1 MTRADLAAMANA
13 APAVRRMRVFADW
26 VGAGRPLTQ
35 TGRLRR
41 ADALALVDL
50 LETGD
55 ILDPRFPIHSSGEL
69 HWLNLW
75 IEWAKACR
83 LVRVVH
89 GRIVPVGK
97 NAGLLDRPL
106 VLVARMLEAL
116 PRLGDALGDSVVT
129 ADAAHTVEAVLGGLV
144 GHGGSLQ
151 VDRAS
156 EIAWN
161 TATSRYWFPNATE
174 QQLDWQRKRSDGDLR
189 RTLHVVADLG
199 LLTVTD
205 GAIALTALGQA
216 ELAAA
221 ARPPVA
227 SARKARLRSGGP
239 HATDF

>member
-1 MTRADLAAMANA
+1 MANA

-55 ILDPRFPIHSSGEL
+55 VLDPRFPIHSSGEL

-106 VLVARMLEAL
+106 VLVARILEAL
-116 PRLGDALGDSVVT
+116 PRLGDALGESVVT

-144 GHGGSLQ
+144 GDGGSLS
-151 VDRAS
+151 VDRVRDRLEHRHVALLVSERDRAAAGLAAQAQRRRPAQDAS
-156 EIAWN
+156 
-161 TATSRYWFPNATE
+161 
-174 QQLDWQRKRSDGDLR
+174 R
-189 RTLHVVADLG
+189 RCRPRPPDRHGRRDCA
-199 LLTVTD
+199 D
-205 GAIALTALGQA
+205 GARTG
-216 ELAAA
+216 
-221 ARPPVA
+221 RV
-227 SARKARLRSGGP
+227 SRRR
-239 HATDF
+239 